1 MASLIPLSDFQ
12 LNYEVKN
19 GYIADAATLNLA
31 VDAAQ
36 QEIIA
41 LWQFVTDDNIIDG
54 DKFVNDTI
62 GFSSNKHVRSIA
74 GLHNEIFDGGTWS

>member
-1 MASLIPLSDFQ
+1 MASLIPLTDFQ

-19 GYIADAATLNLA
+19 GYIASASTLNLA

-41 LWQFVTDDNIIDG
+41 LWRFVANDFITDG
-54 DKFVNDTI
+54 DKMINDTI
-62 GFSSNKHVRSIA
+62 GFTSDIHVRSIN
-74 GLHNEIFDGGTWS
+74 GLHNEVFDGGTWS